1 VEHEDE
7 LAAIRKSVTK
17 LKPNGGVW
25 VVYPKG
31 VKTVREIQVLDAGRA
46 AGLKDLKVASFS
58 PTHTALKFVIPL
70 RARHPE

>member
-7 LAAIRKSVTK
+7 LTAIRKSVAK

-31 VKTVREIQVLDAGRA
+31 VKTVRESRYSTPDVQPV
-46 AGLKDLKVASFS
+46 
-58 PTHTALKFVIPL
+58 
-70 RARHPE
+70 